1 MIYHNKADFIEF
13 FDNNITTDLLLRKVY
28 EDKNIVLESLRRM
41 DDIYVPAL
49 YGVQRFGYGTE
60 RDVLLSVIDFGIYQG
75 LTYISN
81 KALEGMFNDFHN
93 S

>member
-13 FDNNITTDLLLRKVY
+13 FDNNITTDFLLRKGY

-49 YGVQRFGYGTE
+49 
-60 RDVLLSVIDFGIYQG
+60 
-75 LTYISN
+75 
-81 KALEGMFNDFHN
+81 
-93 S
+93 